1 MIFLAARV
9 LAVCCCA
16 GLAGAQTCSE
26 LACENSPCS
35 SAEYCSGHGVC
46 LETTAA
52 YENQGGGG
60 RWACECL
67 DSDQGAWEGPECEY
81 NLPVCCAEDGNCE
94 DGTDDWCCGEHY
106 YCSHDSEKQGPDT
119 PGPNEAKAAAALQK
133 IGPQVMNMS
142 SGCIFCIPHDQVG
155 SEQMEKLYSHINIY
169 MGGKAVNHGF

>member
-1 MIFLAARV
+1 MIFLVARV

-16 GLAGAQTCSE
+16 RYWHGSGGA
-26 LACENSPCS
+26 
-35 SAEYCSGHGVC
+35 
-46 LETTAA
+46 
-52 YENQGGGG
+52 
-60 RWACECL
+60 
-67 DSDQGAWEGPECEY
+67 
-81 NLPVCCAEDGNCE
+81 
-94 DGTDDWCCGEHY
+94 
-106 YCSHDSEKQGPDT
+106 GPDT